1 MPWGGGRQERTTM
14 SSAGIGRRS
23 LLGAA
28 GAAAAPHLAW
38 AKALP
43 KVAIHTAKG
52 TIVVEL
58 ESGRAPITSANFLH
72 YVDTQRYDDGQ
83 IYRASRTPGMA
94 PGNGSIQ
101 GWPNPISGRRYPPI
115 AHESTTQTGIIHDAG
130 TISMGRYGP
139 GSATA
144 DFFICASR
152 EPYLDAHPDPADPYH
167 QLKDNLGYA
176 AFGHV
181 VEGMDVVLKIL
192 ALPTHGK
199 VFVKEM
205 QGQILTMRRA

>member
-1 MPWGGGRQERTTM
+1 MQ
-14 SSAGIGRRS
+14 SAVIGRRS

-28 GAAAAPHLAW
+28 AAAAVMPRRAR
-38 AKALP
+38 AARALP

-72 YVDTQRYDDGQ
+72 YVDTKRYDEGQ
-83 IYRASRTPGMA
+83 FYRASRTPNMP
-94 PGNGSIQ
+94 PGNGTIQ
-101 GWPNPISGRRYPPI
+101 GWPDPITGRRYPPI
-115 AHESTTQTGIIHDAG
+115 AHESTTQTGIVHDAG
-130 TISMGRYGP
+130 AISMGRYGP

-144 DFFICASR
+144 DFFICASP
-152 EPYLDAHPDPADPYH
+152 EPYLDAHPERE
-167 QLKDNLGYA
+167 KGDNLGYA

-181 VEGMDVVLKIL
+181 ISGMDVVLKIL

-199 VFVKEM
+199 AVLKEM
-205 QGQILTMRRA
+205 QGQILTKPVPIITMRRA

>member
-1 MPWGGGRQERTTM
+1 MD
-14 SSAGIGRRS
+14 SAVIGRRS
-23 LLGAA
+23 LLGAV
-28 GAAAAPHLAW
+28 GAAAVMPRRARA

-72 YVDTQRYDDGQ
+72 YVDTKRYDDGQ
-83 IYRASRTPGMA
+83 IYRASRTRGLP
-94 PGNGSIQ
+94 PGNGTIQ
-101 GWPNPISGRRYPPI
+101 GWPNPVAMRRYPPI
-115 AHESTTQTGIIHDAG
+115 AHESTTQTGLIHDTG

-144 DFFICASR
+144 DFFICASPQ
-152 EPYLDAHPDPADPYH
+152 PYLDAHPEAPVDKMH
-167 QLKDNLGYA
+167 SNLGYA

-181 VEGMDVVLKIL
+181 VSGMDVVLTIL
-192 ALPTHGK
+192 ALPTNGK
-199 VFVKEM
+199 AYIKEM
-205 QGQILTMRRA
+205 QGQILTKPVPILTMRRT

>member
-1 MPWGGGRQERTTM
+1 MDG
-14 SSAGIGRRS
+14 AKIGRRS

-28 GAAAAPHLAW
+28 AAASVLPRRARA
-38 AKALP
+38 AKPLP

-58 ESGRAPITSANFLH
+58 ESARAPITSTNFLH
-72 YVDTQRYDDGQ
+72 YVDTKRFDDGQ
-83 IYRASRTPGMA
+83 IYRASRTPNMP
-94 PGNGSIQ
+94 PGHGTIQ
-101 GWPNPISGRRYPPI
+101 GWPNPVSGRRYPPI
-115 AHESTTQTGIIHDAG
+115 PHESTTQTGLIHDAG

-144 DFFICASR
+144 DFFICASP
-152 EPYLDAHPDPADPYH
+152 EPYLDAHPDE
-167 QLKDNLGYA
+167 KGDNLGYA

-181 VEGMDVVLKIL
+181 ISGMDVVLKIL

-199 VFVKEM
+199 AYIKAM
-205 QGQILTMRRA
+205 QGQILTMPVPILTMNRA

>member
-1 MPWGGGRQERTTM
+1 MDSVM
-14 SSAGIGRRS
+14 IGRRS

-28 GAAAAPHLAW
+28 GAAALAPRRARA

-58 ESGRAPITSANFLH
+58 EARRAPITSTNFLH
-72 YVDTQRYDDGQ
+72 YVDTKLFDDGQ
-83 IYRASRTPGMA
+83 FYRASRTPGLP
-94 PGNGSIQ
+94 PGHGDIQ
-101 GWPNPISGRRYPPI
+101 GWPNPTVRRYPPI

-130 TISMGRYGP
+130 TISMGRFGP

-144 DFFICASR
+144 DFFICASPQ
-152 EPYLDAHPDPADPYH
+152 PYLDAHPDQPG
-167 QLKDNLGYA
+167 DNLGYA

-181 VEGMDVVLKIL
+181 VTGMDVVLKIL
-192 ALPTHGK
+192 ALPAHGK
-199 VFVKEM
+199 AFLKEM
-205 QGQILTMRRA
+205 QGEILTKPVTIVTMRRV